1 MMATRMKITRFTFTL
16 LEDTGF
22 YRLMEHKADETKW
35 GKNKGCD
42 FVNYKCFAN

>member
-1 MMATRMKITRFTFTL
+1 MLTTRMKITSFTFTL

-22 YRLMEHKADETKW
+22 YRLMEHKADETNW